1 MKKEKYNGSLEGLTK
16 LEIDEKSIVYARPFR
31 DIEEVKIQYCKLV
44 KVSNNKPARKLSDI
58 VTVPLP
64 AENTKY

>member
-1 MKKEKYNGSLEGLTK
+1 MKKEKYNGSLEGLTR

-44 KVSNNKPARKLSDI
+44 KVSSNNKPARKLSDI

-64 AENTKY
+64 AE